1 MYLPQITTLN
11 NCNAYL
17 SRKSLSYHFNHSC
30 MANKTDTVMA
40 RTVVTEV
47 PMQTVLTTIG
57 NCTEPD
63 QTAHIRAVW
72 SGSVEFPIW
81 PAF

>member
-1 MYLPQITTLN
+1 
-11 NCNAYL
+11 
-17 SRKSLSYHFNHSC
+17 